1 MKSVLKNRREA
12 GRILADSLTKYKR
25 WHDAMV
31 LALPRGGVIVGD
43 EIAHRLELPLD
54 ICVIR
59 KLGVPGQPEL
69 AMGAIAPGGIVV
81 LNEDLIRSCGITEL
95 EVERELAEERV
106 VLRAREDRYRHGR
119 PPLVLSG
126 KIVILVDDGIAT
138 GATVEAALRAIRAQ
152 KPARLIL
159 ATGVAS
165 RHALHRLT
173 PLVDEVSCALTPEP
187 LYSISEW
194 YEDFRQVEDAEVVDA
209 LNAHLNPASTA

>member
-1 MKSVLKNRREA
+1 MKSVLKDRQAA

-25 WHDAMV
+25 RHDAIV
-31 LALPRGGVIVGD
+31 LALPRGGVLVAV
-43 EIAHRLELPLD
+43 ELAHQLGLPLD
-54 ICVIR
+54 ICVVR

-81 LNEDLIRSCGITEL
+81 LNQDLIRSCGITEL
-95 EVERELAEERV
+95 EVERELGEERA
-106 VLRAREDRYRHGR
+106 VLRAREDRYRHDR

-138 GATVEAALRAIRAQ
+138 GATVEAALLSIREQ

-165 RHALHRLT
+165 RHALRRLT

-194 YEDFRQVEDAEVVDA
+194 YEDFRQVEDAEVIDA
-209 LNAHLNPASTA
+209 LHPHLNPASTA

>member
-1 MKSVLKNRREA
+1 MKSVLKDRREA
-12 GRILADSLTKYKR
+12 GRILSDSLKKYIR
-25 WHDAMV
+25 RHDAIV

-54 ICVIR
+54 ICVVR

-95 EVERELAEERV
+95 EVEREMAEERA

-119 PPLVLSG
+119 PPLELSG
-126 KIVILVDDGIAT
+126 KIAILVDDGIAT

-165 RHALHRLT
+165 RHALRRLT

-194 YEDFRQVEDAEVVDA
+194 YEDFRQVEDAEVIDA